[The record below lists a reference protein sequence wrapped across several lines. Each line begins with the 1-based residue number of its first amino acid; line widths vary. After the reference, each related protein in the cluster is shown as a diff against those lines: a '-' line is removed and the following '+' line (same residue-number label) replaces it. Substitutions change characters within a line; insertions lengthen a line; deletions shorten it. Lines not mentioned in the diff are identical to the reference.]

1 MTEPAVAHDPESL
14 LALIAPLLTEVAA
27 LDPAARVSAEEI
39 AALEASLRAR
49 FPPDGPLLRAV
60 EASLAQGVHE
70 GWLCDRGAPHA
81 RFCRIA
87 KATPASH
94 GLSVD
99 IVSLE
104 GRAVE
109 HTHPKGEVTIGFAV
123 ASDDT
128 AQFVFVV
135 EEVGDGVGR
144 VIRRE
149 VGVGSLTDDGGLE
162 ILRGLEDGERIVTAP
177 GRRLA

>member
-39 AALEASLRAR
+39 AALEASLRER

-123 ASDDT
+123 ASDDNGAPSSEIT
-128 AQFVFVV
+128 FDGRPPGWVFLGPGSRHTPAV
-135 EEVGDGVGR
+135 EGGRMILMYFLPDGAVEWHMEG
-144 VIRRE
+144 
-149 VGVGSLTDDGGLE
+149 
-162 ILRGLEDGERIVTAP
+162 
-177 GRRLA
+177 